1 MPVPNSAPVL
11 HVEKLTKAYHQRGRV
26 FGSGAPRIVVRNA
39 SFSVAAGETLGLVGE
54 SGSGKST
61 IGRAVLMLPAPT
73 SGSVKFEGVELTT
86 ASPGTLRAMRK
97 RMQMVFQDP
106 YASLNPRMSVGDY
119 VAEPLEIFNTPS
131 TRAARRDEVAHLL
144 QRVGL
149 VPDAARRY
157 PHQFSGGQRQRIAI
171 AHAIALRPSLIV
183 ADEPIASLDV
193 SIQAQIINLMIDLQD
208 EIGLSYLFISHDL
221 GVVRHICHRTAV
233 LSQGVIVEMAPT
245 EELFGN
251 PLHPYTRKLIAAI
264 PVPDPKIARRKAAEA
279 AAVVPARA
287 ADAPVPPLVE
297 AGTGHFVT
305 ADYADQK

>member
-1 MPVPNSAPVL
+1 L
-11 HVEKLTKAYHQRGRV
+11 RVENLTKAYHSRTALVGR
-26 FGSGAPRIVVRNA
+26 GAPRVVVHGV
-39 SFSVAAGETLGLVGE
+39 SFSVAQGETFGLVGE

-73 SGSVKFEGVELTT
+73 SGSVVFEGVELTS
-86 ASPGTLRAMRK
+86 ASARMLRAMRK

-106 YASLNPRMSVGDY
+106 YASLNPRISVGDY

-131 TRAARRDEVAHLL
+131 TRTARRDEVAQLL
-144 QRVGL
+144 KRVGL

-157 PHQFSGGQRQRIAI
+157 PHQFSGGQRQRIAF
-171 AHAIALRPSLIV
+171 AHAIALKPSLIV

-193 SIQAQIINLMIDLQD
+193 SIQAQIINLMIDLQE

-245 EELFGN
+245 EELFGD

-264 PVPDPKIARRKAAEA
+264 PVPDPKIARRKAAEPA
-279 AAVVPARA
+279 AAVPPRA
-287 ADAPVPPLVE
+287 PDRKVAPLVE
-297 AGTGHFVT
+297 ISAGHFVT
-305 ADYADQK
+305 ADYADQG